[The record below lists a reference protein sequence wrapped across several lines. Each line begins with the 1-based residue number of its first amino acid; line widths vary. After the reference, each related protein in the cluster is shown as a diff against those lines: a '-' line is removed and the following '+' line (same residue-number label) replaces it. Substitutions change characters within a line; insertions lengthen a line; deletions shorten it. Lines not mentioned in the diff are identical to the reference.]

1 MLASSRRLIVK
12 IGSAL
17 LVDEAS
23 GRLRQAWLEA
33 LADDLAS
40 LHVAGERDLLVV
52 SSGAIALGRELLGL
66 GGRTLSLAD
75 KQAAAAVGQIE
86 LSQVWKRALDRHR
99 LPMAQVL
106 LTVDDTDSRGRYLN
120 ARATLRALLGH
131 GAVPV
136 INENDTVS
144 TAEIRVGDND
154 RLAAKVAHMIDADL
168 LVLLSD
174 VDGLY
179 TSDPRKDPD
188 ARRLDEVTELTP
200 EIVAMGGEARKG
212 YSSGGMVTKLEAARI
227 AMAAGCSMVIGL
239 GKGYHPLQALQDG
252 APCTRF
258 VAAETPMSA
267 RHRWI
272 ATSLSPRGA
281 LRLDAG
287 AVRALRAGKN
297 LLPAGVISVE
307 GEFAIGDAV
316 RVIDAAGAEIGRGLA
331 GYSSGEARRIVG
343 LQSPQILVALGYS
356 RGNAMLHSGDVV
368 LTH

>member
-1 MLASSRRLIVK
+1 MLNSSRRLIVK
-12 IGSAL
+12 IGSTL
-17 LVDEAS
+17 LVDETT

-33 LADDLAS
+33 LADDLADLS
-40 LHVAGERDLLVV
+40 APGERELLVV
-52 SSGAIALGRELLGL
+52 SSGAIALGRERLGL
-66 GGRTLSLAD
+66 RGRTLALAD

-86 LSQVWKRALDRHR
+86 LSQVWKRALDRHG

-106 LTVDDTDSRGRYLN
+106 LTLDDTDSRRRYLN

-131 GAVPV
+131 GSVPV

-179 TSDPRKDPD
+179 TADPRKDPD
-188 ARRLDEVTELTP
+188 ARRLDEVAELTP
-200 EIVAMGGEARKG
+200 DVMAMAGVAPKG

-227 AMAAGCSMVIGL
+227 AMAAGCSMVIAL
-239 GKGYHPLQALQDG
+239 GKGYHPLKALQDG

-258 VAAETPMSA
+258 LASETPMSA
-267 RHRWI
+267 RRHWI

-281 LRLDAG
+281 LRLDPG

-297 LLPAGVISVE
+297 LLPAGVLAVD

-316 RVIDAAGAEIGRGLA
+316 RVVDAEGEEVGRGLA
-331 GYSSGEARRIVG
+331 GYSSGEARRIAG
-343 LQSPQILVALGYS
+343 LQSPDIRTTLGYS